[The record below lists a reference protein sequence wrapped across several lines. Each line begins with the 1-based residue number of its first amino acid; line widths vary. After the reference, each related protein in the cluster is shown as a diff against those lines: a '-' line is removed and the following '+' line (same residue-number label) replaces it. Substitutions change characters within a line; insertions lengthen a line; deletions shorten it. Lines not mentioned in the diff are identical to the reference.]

1 MVAPLPVRVST
12 PVPVSILYLILSPQL
27 PLVAAVAAKAKDA
40 PLPSTV
46 LSMTMLKITDSHF
59 FMLNPPKKA

>member
-1 MVAPLPVRVST
+1 MAPLPVRVST

-40 PLPSTV
+40 PPPSTV
-46 LSMTMLKITDSHF
+46 HSMTMLNHR
-59 FMLNPPKKA
+59 